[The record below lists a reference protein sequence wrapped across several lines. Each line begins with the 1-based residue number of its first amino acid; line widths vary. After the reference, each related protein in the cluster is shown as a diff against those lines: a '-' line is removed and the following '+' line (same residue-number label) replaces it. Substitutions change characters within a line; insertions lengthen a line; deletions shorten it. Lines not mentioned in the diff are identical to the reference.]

1 MTLHGGEGMKKVGII
16 PNLEKDKDFAVTN
29 RLLQYLKLKECQPC
43 LSMKAAKLAGLEEYG
58 CLEEELYRDSDF
70 LISLGGDGTLLG
82 VGRKSA
88 PYGTPILGINLG
100 TLGFLTAEEKN
111 HAEYAIDK
119 VLAGDYKM
127 EKRMMLQ
134 ATIATDM
141 ERIEGILALNDIC
154 ITRGLLYKILEFNIY
169 VNEEYVDTLRA
180 DGVIICTP
188 TGSTAYNLSAG
199 GPVLK
204 ADAQIIAITPI
215 SAHTLTS
222 RSIVVSADDV
232 VTVEI
237 NPREEADFT
246 VSADGQD
253 AWTLT
258 GKKVVQVKRAKEYA
272 SIIKTNPQ
280 SFYDVL
286 RQKLS
291 R

>member
-1 MTLHGGEGMKKVGII
+1 MLHGGEGMKKVGIL

-134 ATIATDM
+134 ATIAKDQ

-188 TGSTAYNLSAG
+188 TGSTAYNLSAVSYTHLTL
-199 GPVLK
+199 PT
-204 ADAQIIAITPI
+204 IA
-215 SAHTLTS
+215 
-222 RSIVVSADDV
+222 
-232 VTVEI
+232 
-237 NPREEADFT
+237 
-246 VSADGQD
+246 
-253 AWTLT
+253 
-258 GKKVVQVKRAKEYA
+258 
-272 SIIKTNPQ
+272 
-280 SFYDVL
+280 
-286 RQKLS
+286 
-291 R
+291 